1 MALLT
6 VSFVAFYALHHSY
19 FFYFELGIGDL
30 LNVGHNFV
38 VIVSGCGWL
47 NVLDLFNDND
57 LSIMDKEI
65 K

>member
-1 MALLT
+1 MKALLS
-6 VSFVAFYALHHSY
+6 VSFVAFQTLHHGY
-19 FFYFELGIGDL
+19 FLELGIGDL